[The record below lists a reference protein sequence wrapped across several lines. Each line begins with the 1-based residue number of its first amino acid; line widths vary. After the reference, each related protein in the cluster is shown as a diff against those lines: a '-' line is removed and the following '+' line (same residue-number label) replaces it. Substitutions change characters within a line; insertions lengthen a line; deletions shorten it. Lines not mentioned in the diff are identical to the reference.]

1 MGEHEE
7 TVEFAVAQDPRSP
20 ANDNDIREWGARLNE
35 VSTLMSDILTKLHDL
50 RMARE
55 QIEALMSDYPGE
67 EELHTMGEAAVSE
80 IGAWE
85 SRITQLKHQTYEDE
99 DAWETML
106 AGQLRFLMDV
116 IDRTGAPVT
125 DGAMTR
131 LADLEAEWQTRQEE
145 LRRIADEQ
153 LRPINTWA
161 NQQGVDHV
169 RVP

>member
-1 MGEHEE
+1 MDE
-7 TVEFAVAQDPRSP
+7 
-20 ANDNDIREWGARLNE
+20 
-35 VSTLMSDILTKLHDL
+35 ILTNLHDL
-50 RMARE
+50 RVARE
-55 QIEALMSDYPGE
+55 QIETLMSDHPDE
-67 EELHTMGEAAVSE
+67 AELHTMGEAAVTE

-85 SRITQLKHQTYEDE
+85 ARITQLKHETYEDE

-131 LADLEAEWQTRQEE
+131 LADLKAEWQTRQGE
-145 LRRIADEQ
+145 LRRISEE
-153 LRPINTWA
+153 RIGPINSWA
-161 NQQGVDHV
+161 KQQGVAHV

>member
-1 MGEHEE
+1 
-7 TVEFAVAQDPRSP
+7 
-20 ANDNDIREWGARLNE
+20 
-35 VSTLMSDILTKLHDL
+35 
-50 RMARE
+50 
-55 QIEALMSDYPGE
+55 
-67 EELHTMGEAAVSE
+67 MGEAAVSE

>member
-1 MGEHEE
+1 
-7 TVEFAVAQDPRSP
+7 VSDADV
-20 ANDNDIREWGARLNE
+20 REWGARLEE
-35 VSTLMSDILTKLHDL
+35 VSTLMNDILTHLHDL
-50 RMARE
+50 RVARE
-55 QIEALMSDYPGE
+55 QIEALMSDHPE
-67 EELHTMGEAAVSE
+67 EDRLHSMGEAAVSE
-80 IGAWE
+80 IGGWE
-85 SRITQLKHQTYEDE
+85 ARITQLKHETYEDE

-145 LRRIADEQ
+145 LRKISDERIG
-153 LRPINTWA
+153 PINQWA
-161 NQQGVDHV
+161 QQKGVNHV